1 MALLEYISD
10 EDLFNE
16 VETLLIKAKKKK
28 DAAEKTFNSNV
39 IDPFGAL
46 FEARVSHPM
55 KSGETPNLHGNVRR
69 PFRIMLVRFTKKSS
83 AMLMDGRTW
92 ESGVSLIS
100 STKREKS
107 LLR

>member
-39 IDPFGAL
+39 IDPFG
-46 FEARVSHPM
+46 
-55 KSGETPNLHGNVRR
+55 
-69 PFRIMLVRFTKKSS
+69 
-83 AMLMDGRTW
+83 
-92 ESGVSLIS
+92 
-100 STKREKS
+100 
-107 LLR
+107 